1 MYYERAEAGITFM
14 KEEIDE
20 DPEKFDN
27 EFRNVQNYVEV
38 KLKADIKQKKEEES
52 LRAPDYLKLEE
63 EYKKKLKEIMHTHK
77 ISVGSPD

>member
-1 MYYERAEAGITFM
+1 M

-27 EFRNVQNYVEV
+27 EFRNIQNFVEV
-38 KLKADIKQKKEEES
+38 KLKADIKRKKEDES
-52 LRAPDYLKLEE
+52 LHAPDYLKLEE